1 MRRGCARA
9 GPDLLYSRSEIRR
22 VMGIALVSTVLTTRL
37 KRVGVYRPG
46 HIPCSYLF
54 VADGREVITEKLPLE
69 GINWQ

>member
-1 MRRGCARA
+1 
-9 GPDLLYSRSEIRR
+9 
-22 VMGIALVSTVLTTRL
+22 MGIALVSTVLTTRL

-46 HIPCSYLF
+46 YIPCSYLF